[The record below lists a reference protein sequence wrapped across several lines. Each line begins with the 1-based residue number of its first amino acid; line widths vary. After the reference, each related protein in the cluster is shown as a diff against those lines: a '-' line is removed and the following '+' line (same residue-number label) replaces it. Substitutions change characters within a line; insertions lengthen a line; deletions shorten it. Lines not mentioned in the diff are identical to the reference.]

1 MREERLRAV
10 RDVGGAPLTMNRD
23 ATRILVVDDQQKAL
37 DSLELILVQHGFQ
50 VTTADNGRQAM
61 ELLDRQQ
68 FDLALLD
75 LRMPG
80 IGGAEIMAGITARQ
94 LDTEV
99 IVVSGDATFEAA
111 ANALRQGA
119 YDFIR
124 KPYAIEQLL
133 RSVSNAVK
141 ERRLKR
147 ENVRI
152 HERLRHSERLHRY
165 MVNSSPDIIYI
176 LDEKGRFVFL
186 NNKVEELL
194 GFKRQELLG
203 RHYTDIIHPD
213 DVTLA
218 RFAFHERRTGA
229 RATNNFE
236 IRVRRNDE
244 DSRPGHFE
252 VTAVSVELSSMG
264 IYRAMEQGSDK
275 EYLGTYGVARDVT
288 ERKEAERLISYQAYH
303 DLLTGLPN
311 RSLLADHFELALA
324 QARRSDGQ
332 AALMF
337 IDLNRFKM
345 VNDTLGHAT
354 GDDLLRAVAARFRE
368 CVRAGDTLA
377 RIGGDEFV
385 LLLPQVIDREEIE
398 SVARKLLEKLREPI
412 DLSAEEVFVSAS
424 IGIALFPDDGEE
436 LGQLMRKADIAM
448 YAAKAR
454 NDGGYEL
461 FNSSMDAALAGH
473 LSLDS
478 GLRRAVEEDQFVVH
492 FQPQYDTQRGHIVGA
507 EALIRWQHPLR
518 GLLPPDEFIPHAEET
533 GLILRIG
540 EWVIDRACHTLAG
553 WRGVGR
559 DNFRLSINVSAPELE
574 QDGFVDNLIGCLA
587 RYNLPG
593 DSLEIEITENALA
606 RNLESVGTKL
616 RRLAANG
623 VTIAIDDFGTG
634 YSSLSYLHKLP
645 INTLKIDRSF
655 VNALAVDSRPR
666 AIIRGITSI
675 AEGLGVRVIV
685 EGVETER
692 QRDLLLDLG
701 CVTMQGFFFSRP
713 VNDRVLDDL
722 LLRDATAM
730 TSGLRLDLR
739 GA

>member
-1 MREERLRAV
+1 MKS
-10 RDVGGAPLTMNRD
+10 D
-23 ATRILVVDDQQKAL
+23 AARILVVDDQQKAL
-37 DSLELILVQHGFQ
+37 DSLELILVQHGYH
-50 VTTADNGRQAM
+50 VTTVNNGRQAL

-75 LRMPG
+75 MRMPG
-80 IGGAEIMAGITARQ
+80 IGGAEIMAGITARE
-94 LDTEV
+94 LDTVV
-99 IVVSGDATFEAA
+99 IVVSGDATFDAA
-111 ANALRQGA
+111 AGALRQGA

-133 RSVSNAVK
+133 RSVANALK
-141 ERRLKR
+141 ERQLKQ
-147 ENVRI
+147 ENERI

-176 LDEKGRFVFL
+176 LDGKGRFVFL

-194 GFKRQELLG
+194 GYKRQELLG
-203 RHYTDIIHPD
+203 RHYTEIVHPD
-213 DVTLA
+213 DVALA
-218 RFAFHERRTGA
+218 RYAFHERRTGA

-236 IRVRRNDE
+236 IRVRRKDE
-244 DSRPGHFE
+244 DGRPGHFE

-264 IYRAMEQGSDK
+264 IYRGLDKNLDK
-275 EYLGTYGVARDVT
+275 EYVGTYGVARDVT

-324 QARRSDGQ
+324 QAKRSEGH

-345 VNDTLGHAT
+345 VNDTLGHAV

-385 LLLPQVIDREEIE
+385 LLLPRVIDRQEIE
-398 SVARKLLEKLREPI
+398 TVAEKLIDQLRDPI
-412 DLSAEEVFVSAS
+412 DLNAEEVFVSAS
-424 IGIALFPDDGEE
+424 VGIALFPDDGEE

-454 NDGGYEL
+454 NKGGYEL
-461 FNSSMDAALAGH
+461 FDASMDEALAGH

-478 GLRRAVEEDQFVVH
+478 GLRRAVDEDQFIVH
-492 FQPQYDTQRGHIVGA
+492 YQPQFDARSGCIVGA

-533 GLILRIG
+533 GLIVRIG
-540 EWVIDRACHTLAG
+540 EHVAELACRTQAN
-553 WRGVGR
+553 WRSVGR

-574 QDGFVDNLIGCLA
+574 QENFVDKLLA
-587 RYNLPG
+587 RLAKHKLPG
-593 DSLEIEITENALA
+593 HCLEVEITENTLA
-606 RNLESVGTKL
+606 RNLENISAKL

-623 VTIAIDDFGTG
+623 VSIAIDDFGTG
-634 YSSLSYLHKLP
+634 YSSLSYLHRLP
-645 INTLKIDRSF
+645 INTLKVDRSF
-655 VNALAVDSRPR
+655 VNALAVDPRTR
-666 AIIRGITSI
+666 AIIRGISSI

-685 EGVETER
+685 EGVENTR
-692 QRDLLLDLG
+692 QRDALLDLG
-701 CVTMQGFFFSRP
+701 CETMQGFLFSRP
-713 VNDRVLDDL
+713 VNDRVMDDF
-722 LLRDATAM
+722 LLRDAPALPP
-730 TSGLRLDLR
+730 GARIDLK

>member
-1 MREERLRAV
+1 
-10 RDVGGAPLTMNRD
+10 MNRET
-23 ATRILVVDDQQKAL
+23 TRILVVDDQQKAL
-37 DSLELILVQHGFQ
+37 DSLELILVQHGYQ
-50 VTTADNGRQAM
+50 VTTVNNGREAL

-75 LRMPG
+75 MRMPG
-80 IGGAEIMAGITARQ
+80 IGGAEIMAGISARE

-99 IVVSGDATFEAA
+99 IVVSGDATFDAA
-111 ANALRQGA
+111 AGALRQGA

-133 RSVSNAVK
+133 RSVSNAIK
-141 ERRLKR
+141 ERHLKH
-147 ENVRI
+147 ENARI

-186 NNKVEELL
+186 NNKVEDLL
-194 GFKRQELLG
+194 GYRRQDLLG
-203 RHYTDIIHPD
+203 RHYTEIIHPD
-213 DVTLA
+213 DISLA

-236 IRVRRNDE
+236 IRVRRKDE
-244 DSRPGHFE
+244 HASPGHFE
-252 VTAVSVELSSMG
+252 VTAVSVELSAMG
-264 IYRAMEQGSDK
+264 IYRGLDKGSDK

-324 QARRSDGQ
+324 HARRTAGQ

-345 VNDTLGHAT
+345 VNDTLGHAV

-398 SVARKLLEKLREPI
+398 TVAQKLIAQLREPI
-412 DLSAEEVFVSAS
+412 DLNAEEVFVSAS
-424 IGIALFPDDGEE
+424 VGIALFPDDGDE

-454 NDGGYEL
+454 NNGGYEL
-461 FNSSMDAALAGH
+461 FDASMDEALAGH

-478 GLRRAVEEDQFVVH
+478 GLRRAVDEDQFIVH
-492 FQPQYDTQRGHIVGA
+492 YQPQYDACSGHIVGA

-518 GLLPPDEFIPHAEET
+518 GLLPPDEFIPHAEDT
-533 GLILRIG
+533 GLIVNIG
-540 EWVIDRACHTLAG
+540 KWLTERACRTLHD

-574 QDGFVDNLIGCLA
+574 QESFVDNVLSCLA
-587 RYNLPG
+587 RHNLPG
-593 DSLEIEITENALA
+593 HCLEIELTENTLA
-606 RNLESVGTKL
+606 RNLENISTKL

-623 VTIAIDDFGTG
+623 VSIAIDDFGTG

-655 VNALAVDSRPR
+655 VNALSVDTRTR

-675 AEGLGVRVIV
+675 AQGLGVRVIV
-685 EGVETER
+685 EGVENTR
-692 QRDLLLDLG
+692 QRDLLLELG
-701 CVTMQGFFFSRP
+701 CETMQGFLFARP

-722 LLRDATAM
+722 LLRDAT
-730 TSGLRLDLR
+730 TVGQGVQIDLK